1 MQGDRLLFEAEP
13 FELEEGEAWR
23 RQPAAQRWKPPMR
36 PKPRPRPRGRPVG
49 PSVWVAQPY
58 GEPGPGTADGRACE
72 TVLVL
77 EGFATG
83 QMGLATHHGPMLQR
97 LASYLSRSGQRPQGI
112 EVDGRNAQGKADR
125 RAEAAA
131 RFLRTRVRGLTV
143 RTTSSRTQGPERVE
157 IRFCFPDGE

>member
-23 RQPAAQRWKPPMR
+23 RQPATQRSKPPMR
-36 PKPRPRPRGRPVG
+36 PRPRPRLRG

-58 GEPGPGTADGRACE
+58 GEPVPGSSDGRACE

-77 EGFATG
+77 EGFAAG
-83 QMGLATHHGPMLQR
+83 QMGLAAQHGPMLQR
-97 LASYLSRSGQRPQGI
+97 LASYLSRSGQRPAAI
-112 EVDGRNAQGKADR
+112 EVDGRSAQGKADR

-131 RFLRTRVRGLTV
+131 RFLRTRARGLMVKTM
-143 RTTSSRTQGPERVE
+143 SSRSQGPERVE
-157 IRFCFPDGE
+157 VRFCFPDGE